1 MSEVMSC
8 PHCNGEMSVTP
19 DLYGQIVRCPHCNG
33 EMSIPAPQTAPTTGT
48 LSSRYIS
55 KDVPNYLV
63 YSILVTLFCCVPFGI
78 AAIVMSVQANS
89 KKAAGDYV
97 GARRAASSAK
107 SWCIAAFVC
116 GLIAAVFVFILRL
129 QMLGFR

>member
-33 EMSIPAPQTAPTTGT
+33 EMSIPASQTAPATWTA
-48 LSSRYIS
+48 SSGYVS
-55 KDVPNYLV
+55 KEVPNYLV

-78 AAIVMSVQANS
+78 VAIVMSAQANS
-89 KKAAGDYV
+89 KKAAGDYR

-107 SWCIAAFVC
+107 GWCTAAFVC
-116 GLIAAVFVFILRL
+116 GLIGAVIGLIFQL
-129 QMLGFR
+129 QMRGFH